1 MYFIIIAFIIPW
13 LIVLLHLHPKDKKLI
28 PLIGPFGVVVSFLTN
43 ELGLYFGFWE
53 VYPFPD
59 LKTIATLPFNLGLF
73 PILGCYMIFFIKKR
87 MTHPYFVVFLATLFT
102 TILEF
107 IFVLMGKVTYGNGW
121 NILWTFVSYL
131 IPYLSAYWFYLYL
144 IKLKV
149 KWYFPL
155 IFSSTVCV
163 YC

>member
-1 MYFIIIAFIIPW
+1 MRRPLLGKINPYTKNKFMLYIDRIFCSQMDTLGKNSGCEKEQQNNMYFIIIAFIIPW

-59 LKTIATLPFNLGLF
+59 SKTIATLPFNLGLF

-107 IFVLMGKVTYGNGW
+107 IFVLMG
-121 NILWTFVSYL
+121 
-131 IPYLSAYWFYLYL
+131 
-144 IKLKV
+144 
-149 KWYFPL
+149 
-155 IFSSTVCV
+155 
-163 YC
+163 